1 MWVISYDSYD
11 MTDFLSRDQPWMTS
25 YSGFLICS
33 LSSMAFIIYGYMN
46 PERIRT
52 MIDEL
57 FKDQSETA
65 IFITKLTKN
74 FNQFWDAVQAWFS
87 LAVNNFNEIWENLQN
102 RIDKN
107 VPSVELWKK
116 RSLIGQVNLRVLP
129 ALSPL
134 PHVLH
139 SYIQNNKFIDFT
151 RKWCL

>member
-1 MWVISYDSYD
+1 
-11 MTDFLSRDQPWMTS
+11 MTDFFSRDRPSMTS

-107 VPSVELWKK
+107 VPSVEL
-116 RSLIGQVNLRVLP
+116 
-129 ALSPL
+129 
-134 PHVLH
+134 
-139 SYIQNNKFIDFT
+139 
-151 RKWCL
+151 

>member
-1 MWVISYDSYD
+1 
-11 MTDFLSRDQPWMTS
+11 MTDFFSRDRPSMTS

-33 LSSMAFIIYGYMN
+33 LCSMAFIIYGYKN

-74 FNQFWDAVQAWFS
+74 FNQFWEAVQVWFS

-107 VPSVELWKK
+107 VPSVEL
-116 RSLIGQVNLRVLP
+116 
-129 ALSPL
+129 
-134 PHVLH
+134 
-139 SYIQNNKFIDFT
+139 
-151 RKWCL
+151 